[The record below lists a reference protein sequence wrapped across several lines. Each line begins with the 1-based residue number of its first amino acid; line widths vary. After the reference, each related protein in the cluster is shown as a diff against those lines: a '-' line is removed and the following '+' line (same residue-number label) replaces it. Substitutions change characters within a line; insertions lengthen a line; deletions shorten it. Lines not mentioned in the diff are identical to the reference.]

1 MEQSSDT
8 VTKAKIDPKDKVIQ
22 IARYFV
28 HQNDK
33 DKKGLSPLKLQ
44 KLLYYAQVWNLV
56 KLGRPIFKDDI
67 QAWVHGPAIPHVW
80 GSFRDYNFSIEHP
93 EITDEMF
100 GSLLPEEKEVLDMVW
115 NVYGKYDGK
124 YLEMLSHNE
133 EPWQEARR
141 GIETE
146 VPSRNIIS
154 PDTMKSYYEQRLKE
168 AQ

>member
-44 KLLYYAQVWNLV
+44 KLLY
-56 KLGRPIFKDDI
+56 
-67 QAWVHGPAIPHVW
+67 
-80 GSFRDYNFSIEHP
+80 FSIEHP